1 MPFAPH
7 FPVLLRTEDG
17 VRIDAAHTDPTGPS
31 GRDVGIVVA
40 VVMVVGGVALCAFG
54 LTRRDIGR

>member
-40 VVMVVGGVALCAFG
+40 HGFTGRGGSA
-54 LTRRDIGR
+54 RRAASRTC